1 MLKGY
6 FGFRREPFSKELD
19 PTEYFPHS
27 GFQELQARLTI
38 MVETRALGLV
48 TGEIGSGKSS
58 AVRRLAAGLD
68 PHRHPVVYCAESQL
82 TPFDFYSLVLEA
94 FGLTPR
100 FQRSQARRQFL
111 TLMTDLFDQQHKVPV
126 VIIDEAQN
134 LPATMLQELR
144 FITNTHMDA
153 VTPFACILVGQPDLR
168 AQLRL
173 RYFEPIQQRIALRYH
188 LGGLS
193 ESETQA
199 YVAHHCQLAGATYPL
214 IAPSAQSLLY
224 TTTHGM
230 PRLINLFAVQA
241 LWAAAAAHADIVDE
255 SHMQQAIADWRDG
268 S

>member
-1 MLKGY
+1 M
-6 FGFRREPFSKELD
+6 
-19 PTEYFPHS
+19 
-27 GFQELQARLTI
+27 
-38 MVETRALGLV
+38 
-48 TGEIGSGKSS
+48 
-58 AVRRLAAGLD
+58 
-68 PHRHPVVYCAESQL
+68 
-82 TPFDFYSLVLEA
+82 
-94 FGLTPR
+94 TPR

-126 VIIDEAQN
+126 LIIDEAQN

-144 FITNTHMDA
+144 FITNTQMDA

-199 YVAHHCQLAGATYPL
+199 YVAHHCKLAGATHPL
-214 IAPSAQSLLY
+214 MAPSALSLLY
-224 TTTHGM
+224 TTTHGI

-255 SHMQQAIADWRDG
+255 AHMQQAIADWRDG